1 MNRMGTVSESRSTVT
16 FVMSSVT
23 LALPHSY
30 QIVMLYVHTSS
41 FFLAQPLI
49 WCAIYTP
56 VMIKHKQK
64 DGKTRLFYF
73 TLFSILLYSND

>member
-41 FFLAQPLI
+41 FFLAPYLVCNI
-49 WCAIYTP
+49 HPSY
-56 VMIKHKQK
+56 
-64 DGKTRLFYF
+64 D
-73 TLFSILLYSND
+73 